1 MDASLKISKGLQ
13 NLIISAK
20 GLFSIS
26 LTYIKLEN
34 GVKMTPRFYL
44 FLYIS
49 KYVNKIRSIFKSVQ
63 TDYYKYKVP

>member
-34 GVKMTPRFYL
+34 GVKITPRYFL
-44 FLYIS
+44 FVSVYI
-49 KYVNKIRSIFKSVQ
+49 
-63 TDYYKYKVP
+63 KVCKQNYINI

>member
-34 GVKMTPRFYL
+34 GVKMTPRYFL
-44 FLYIS
+44 FVSVYI
-49 KYVNKIRSIFKSVQ
+49 
-63 TDYYKYKVP
+63 KVCKQNYINI